1 MNKTLLCKDV
11 EVNKKDF
18 YNNKKAIPLKLVDVT
33 NIVISN
39 RVKNNNDAYNYYTGY
54 LNGDDIK
61 AFCILLPQMSG
72 YIKYFEN
79 GSKNMSF
86 KIEDE
91 DVYLRYRAIWNRIKS
106 MLNIKFHSEPVYDEK
121 YIKTKVKT
129 FNEMINTLFTD
140 NKISKERHYICIPVI
155 NIDSLLKVNKKNH
168 PQVYLEQCKY
178 KLKKREMIDLIDDGI
193 ILSSDD
199 E

>member
-1 MNKTLLCKDV
+1 MNKTLLFKDV

-18 YNNKKAIPLKLVDVT
+18 YSDKKAIPLKLVDVT

-39 RVKNNNDAYNYYTGY
+39 RVKNNNDAYNYYIGY

-121 YIKTKVKT
+121 CIKTKVKT

-140 NKISKERHYICIPVI
+140 NKISKEIHYICTPVI